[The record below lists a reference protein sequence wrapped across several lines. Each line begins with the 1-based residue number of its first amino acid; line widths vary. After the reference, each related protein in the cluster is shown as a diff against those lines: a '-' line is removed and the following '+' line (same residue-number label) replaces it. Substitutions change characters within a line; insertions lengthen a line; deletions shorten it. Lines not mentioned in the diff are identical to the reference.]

1 MDDANASAAEN
12 LIDSRGLE
20 LPALL
25 RNRYDRLRGRKLTEL
40 LRSNGPPDPRGIQL
54 FSNDYLS
61 LANHP
66 NIVRAMLA
74 ATSENT
80 DSLWMASVFFGDDSP
95 QRQLERRLAAY
106 LGTDDSVLMQSGY
119 CANVGLLLSIAAPGM
134 NVYIDELAHGS
145 LWHGVLASRAT
156 PLRFAHNEPSS
167 LDAMLQKT
175 GPGIVVVDSV
185 YSHDGSVSPLRDIT
199 DVTTKHD
206 SVLIV
211 DESHSLGTHGPR
223 GAGMVAELAL
233 EPRVHFRTASL
244 AKAFV
249 SRAGLVAGSAA
260 ACWGLRH
267 SVGPAI
273 FSSACL
279 PHDWAGIDA
288 ALELIAS
295 AEDRRQRLRKNASD
309 LRERLS
315 ALGYPIA
322 SRSHIIALV
331 AGVEDA
337 TIQLRRFLEAHG
349 IYGSVFCAPVTRL
362 HESLIRL
369 SINAGLTEPDLD
381 RIAEVCRRAPGRHRS
396 EGRIPAPHTL

>member
-20 LPALL
+20 LPPLL
-25 RNRYDRLRGRKLTEL
+25 RNRFDRLRGRRMSEL
-40 LRSNGPPDPRGIQL
+40 LRSNGPPDPRGIHL

-66 NIVRAMLA
+66 NIVRAMQR
-74 ATSENT
+74 ATAENT

-106 LGTDDSVLMQSGY
+106 LGTGDCVLMQSGY
-119 CANVGLLLSIAAPGM
+119 CANVALLLSIAAPGM

-167 LDAMLQKT
+167 LDAMLRKT
-175 GPGIVVVDSV
+175 GPGIVIIDSV
-185 YSHDGSVSPLRDIT
+185 YSHDGSVAPLQDIT
-199 DVTTKHD
+199 DVATNHD
-206 SVLIV
+206 CVLIV

-223 GAGMVAELAL
+223 GAGMVAELGL

-273 FSSACL
+273 FSSACMA
-279 PHDWAGIDA
+279 HDWAGIDA

-295 AEDRRQRLRKNASD
+295 ADDRRRRLRENAGD

-337 TIQLRRFLEAHG
+337 TIQLRQFLEAQG

-362 HESLIRL
+362 HEALIRL
-369 SINAGLTEPDLD
+369 SIHAGLTEPELD
-381 RIAEVCRRAPGRHRS
+381 RIVDACRRAQGGQRS
-396 EGRIPAPHTL
+396 EVRVSAHG